1 MIHLFTGRYSP
12 VFYLLFLLLLL
23 SISITSFAKNSKQ
36 IINLEVNNYAIH
48 AEVAADEDTRA
59 QGLMF
64 RERLAPDS
72 GMLFVFEQPA
82 KPCFWMKNT
91 PLDLSI
97 AFITDQGIITNIE
110 LMQAHQLDTHC
121 PTEPVRYALE
131 MEQGWFHNKAQAGD
145 QIHGLTH

>member
-1 MIHLFTGRYSP
+1 MIHLFTGRHSP
-12 VFYLLFLLLLL
+12 VFYLLPLLLLL
-23 SISITSFAKNSKQ
+23 FTSTISFAKNDKQ
-36 IINLEVNNYAIH
+36 LINLEINNYVIH
-48 AEVAADEDTRA
+48 AEVAADDDSRA

-64 RERLAPDS
+64 REQLETNS

-82 KPCFWMKNT
+82 RPCFWMKDT

-97 AFITDQGIITNIE
+97 AFITDQGIISNIE
-110 LMQAHQLDTHC
+110 HMQAYQLDTHC

-145 QIHGLTH
+145 KIYGLTP